1 MKLKLIVSREEQLS
15 ELFREQLTM
24 WQRQHAPPPPPKVKR
39 PKRGRRRVVCSSGF
53 EAG

>member
-24 WQRQHAPPPPPKVKR
+24 WQRQHASPLPPKAKR
-39 PKRGRRRVVCSSGF
+39 RKRGRRRVVCSSGF